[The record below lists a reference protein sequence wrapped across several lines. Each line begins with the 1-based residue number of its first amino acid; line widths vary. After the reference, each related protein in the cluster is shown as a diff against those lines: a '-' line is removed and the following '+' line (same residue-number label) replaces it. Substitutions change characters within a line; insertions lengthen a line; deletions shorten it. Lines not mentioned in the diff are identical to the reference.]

1 MNDNFLPFKIAL
13 YLIIAGA
20 LVGTVLILVVCCS
33 VVSCAQKRRARKA
46 FSSSN
51 VAIHEKYMDT
61 ARSISTNRLVTA
73 GGGSHGS
80 QYDTS
85 DTQIAVGSLDK
96 SKTFSDATLLIL

>member
-1 MNDNFLPFKIAL
+1 MPFQIAL

-61 ARSISTNRLVTA
+61 ARSISTNRLVTP
-73 GGGSHGS
+73 GSHGS
-80 QYDTS
+80 HYDAS
-85 DTQIAVGSLDK
+85 DQQIAVRQVDNINTGRIGYYDNCLV
-96 SKTFSDATLLIL
+96 

>member
-1 MNDNFLPFKIAL
+1 MWIFVVFANKKRIQILRNPDFVLFQIAL

-61 ARSISTNRLVTA
+61 ASSISTNRLVTA
-73 GGGSHGS
+73 GSSH
-80 QYDTS
+80 YDAS
-85 DTQIAVGSLDK
+85 DQQIAV
-96 SKTFSDATLLIL
+96 

>member
-1 MNDNFLPFKIAL
+1 MPFQIAL

-73 GGGSHGS
+73 GSSRAGSH
-80 QYDTS
+80 YDAS
-85 DTQIAVGSLDK
+85 DQQIAVC
-96 SKTFSDATLLIL
+96 LIS